1 MCKMQMYSKPIYQCS
16 QQLLYSFHFKNILY
30 FLYKVSAEYFAIF
43 GTLWQNTIDFLEV
56 SI

>member
-30 FLYKVSAEYFAIF
+30 KVSAEYFAIF